1 MTKRWGLP
9 DYPGKGG
16 GRGHSTNWF
25 YGGAECLCEEAHN
38 RQCRL
43 YEFVLTRVYFSI
55 GPISFDETALR
66 AADAETKV
74 HAER

>member
-25 YGGAECLCEEAHN
+25 YGGAERCCESALVRTVQKVRARTDWN
-38 RQCRL
+38 
-43 YEFVLTRVYFSI
+43 V
-55 GPISFDETALR
+55 SFQ
-66 AADAETKV
+66 
-74 HAER
+74 

>member
-25 YGGAECLCEEAHN
+25 YGGAERWFELGHFWTV
-38 RQCRL
+38 QT
-43 YEFVLTRVYFSI
+43 V
-55 GPISFDETALR
+55 R
-66 AADAETKV
+66 ARTDWQVTFQ
-74 HAER
+74 

>member
-25 YGGAECLCEEAHN
+25 YGGAERWFELGHFG
-38 RQCRL
+38 RCRL
-43 YEFVLTRVYFSI
+43 CGRVRTGMLLFNKLNFIRRELCVASC
-55 GPISFDETALR
+55 
-66 AADAETKV
+66 
-74 HAER
+74 